1 MSISFGKKQCNSWFY
16 ILLRRNLIVH
26 TPPCRHNV
34 RFAFII
40 KEEEKIT
47 LFFKFLVEEE
57 SGWTRP
63 REQTW
68 IYVLMYMY
76 CWMLI
81 LKSNTM
87 NIVAEDSAAL
97 YYCKAHSIRIFATVK
112 WQQHDRRYLF
122 QKKKNLRVFFHL
134 ENPSVDLIFGAP

>member
-1 MSISFGKKQCNSWFY
+1 M
-16 ILLRRNLIVH
+16 
-26 TPPCRHNV
+26 
-34 RFAFII
+34 
-40 KEEEKIT
+40 
-47 LFFKFLVEEE
+47 EEE

-122 QKKKNLRVFFHL
+122 KKKNSEGVFSPWKSERWLDIWCPLRLYNAYFPLTILQPLVPLSPTYYLIYIITRDITKML
-134 ENPSVDLIFGAP
+134 EVRSIFIIV